1 VDELHPVRELV
12 RGEIKIDVSQIQSMF
27 ADIAHFVGMRK
38 QMLADVVLGVQCISR
53 VPCPVARM

>member
-1 VDELHPVRELV
+1 MHQVRELV
-12 RGEIKIDVSQIQSMF
+12 RGEIKIDVGQIQSMF